1 VDIRTALVIPSRPA
15 VFWTTYDA
23 TTNEA
28 LLATLTPELTQM
40 RILLREGVGSFR
52 FYRWAGGEPAIP
64 NAQPL
69 PGGPRTW
76 TNGARLIAYSLEGDW
91 RPGETIHWT
100 LIWQATQ
107 TSTEDSYY
115 HWFNHLVDEQGQMRG
130 QKDGPSFLPTY
141 WRPGDT
147 VLNPF
152 DLQISP
158 DVPAGDYMMRVGMYT
173 YPAIKNV
180 PVSDASGG
188 PSSESVEIG
197 PFRVEK

>member
-1 VDIRTALVIPSRPA
+1 
-15 VFWTTYDA
+15 
-23 TTNEA
+23 
-28 LLATLTPELTQM
+28 
-40 RILLREGVGSFR
+40 
-52 FYRWAGGEPAIP
+52 
-64 NAQPL
+64 
-69 PGGPRTW
+69 
-76 TNGARLIAYSLEGDW
+76 
-91 RPGETIHWT
+91 
-100 LIWQATQ
+100 
-107 TSTEDSYY
+107 
-115 HWFNHLVDEQGQMRG
+115 MRG